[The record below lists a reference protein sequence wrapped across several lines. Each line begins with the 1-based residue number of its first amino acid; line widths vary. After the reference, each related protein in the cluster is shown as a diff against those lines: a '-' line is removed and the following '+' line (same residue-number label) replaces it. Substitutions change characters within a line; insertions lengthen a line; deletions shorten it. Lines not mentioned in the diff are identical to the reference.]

1 MKMRVLAAVA
11 LIPVLLAVILVAPP
25 VLTAI
30 LCGVLC
36 AISTVELLTGT
47 GLVKQVRLVVYSA
60 LASFFVSIW
69 CYMEM
74 DQVWGLIGILL
85 YFSVMFAEVLLSH
98 GKLRIERIA
107 VSVFAGLVI
116 PYMLSALVRIMI
128 MDEGRKLILIPF
140 ILAFLADSGAY
151 FVGCAWGKHK
161 LAPTISPKKS
171 VEGVVGGV
179 AAAILGML
187 IYCLILSLGFGNQ
200 VNYAYA
206 ITYGVIGSLAS
217 VFGDLC
223 FSAIKRQTGIK
234 DYGKLIPGH
243 GGALDRFDSMIIVAP
258 LVELLLFLLPVL
270 E

>member
-11 LIPVLLAVILVAPP
+11 LIPVLLAVILAAPP

-30 LCGVLC
+30 LCGVVC
-36 AISTVELLTGT
+36 AIAAAELLTGT
-47 GLVKQVRLVVYSA
+47 RLVKHIRLVAYSVIA
-60 LASFFVSIW
+60 AFFVPIW
-69 CYMEM
+69 CYNEM
-74 DQVWGLIGILL
+74 DHLFGLLGIIL
-85 YFSVMFAEVLLSH
+85 YVSVLFAEILASH
-98 GKLRIERIA
+98 GKLRIERVA
-107 VSVFAGLVI
+107 VSAFAGLLI
-116 PYMLSALVRIMI
+116 PYMLSALVRIMG

-140 ILAFLADSGAY
+140 ILAFLSDSGAY

-161 LAPTISPKKS
+161 LAPNISPKKS
-171 VEGVVGGV
+171 IEGVVGGI
-179 AAAILGML
+179 AAAVIGML
-187 IYCLILSLGFGNQ
+187 LYCLICALAFENQ

-206 ITYGVIGSLAS
+206 ITYGVIGSLAG

-258 LVELLLFLLPVL
+258 LVEALLLLLPVL